1 MNNTLRKFALKVDR
15 DLEIDTHI
23 LEKEMATQ
31 SSILAWEISMDRGA
45 WQVTVHG
52 VVRVRHNLATKPPL
66 PPQSDIHIKYMENK
80 QPRSPI

>member
-1 MNNTLRKFALKVDR
+1 MNNTLRKCALKVDR

-45 WQVTVHG
+45 WQTTVHEVAKSWTG
-52 VVRVRHNLATKPPL
+52 LK
-66 PPQSDIHIKYMENK
+66 E
-80 QPRSPI
+80 

>member
-23 LEKEMATQ
+23 LEKEMATH

-45 WQVTVHG
+45 
-52 VVRVRHNLATKPPL
+52 
-66 PPQSDIHIKYMENK
+66 
-80 QPRSPI
+80 